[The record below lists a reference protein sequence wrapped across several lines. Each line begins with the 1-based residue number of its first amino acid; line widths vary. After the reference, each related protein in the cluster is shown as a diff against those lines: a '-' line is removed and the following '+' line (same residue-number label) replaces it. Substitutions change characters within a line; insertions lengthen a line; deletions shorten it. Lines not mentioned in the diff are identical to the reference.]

1 MDLVVS
7 DLYRRA
13 ATFVDKI
20 LKPGDLPIK
29 QPTKYDLILNLKTAG
44 SAQRGNQGAY
54 VEDQIVAEVSRTR
67 STTVI
72 RLPSSTRAVAD
83 LAARPNCRLG
93 SGGWPALGWRQGRR
107 YFLGSSFFSAGGGV
121 VEPLGAFLEASSP
134 HAEKRKATAAIE
146 SSDLIMKRVLRNP
159 AEILAPPKRGFLQAA
174 RLRYCFFGSVL
185 PLPGVLPLPDVDG
198 LVGEVDG
205 LVGEVDGLG
214 VCRRSRPL
222 HAGISRGRRR

>member
-1 MDLVVS
+1 MS
-7 DLYRRA
+7 
-13 ATFVDKI
+13 
-20 LKPGDLPIK
+20 
-29 QPTKYDLILNLKTAG
+29 
-44 SAQRGNQGAY
+44 
-54 VEDQIVAEVSRTR
+54 AEVSRTR

-121 VEPLGAFLEASSP
+121 VAPLGAFLEASSP

-214 VCRRSRPL
+214 VLPPLPASSRRHFSRSAPVRATHFAGTSAEEPL
-222 HAGISRGRRR
+222 AVPLVPLDGLSL